1 MEEREIKL
9 TAQEMD
15 FIANVI
21 KQISI
26 TPANPDAISILA
38 VSQSILSKITKV
50 CQETE

>member
-26 TPANPDAISILA
+26 TPANPDALSILV
-38 VSQSILSKITKV
+38 VSQSVLSKITNACK
-50 CQETE
+50 ESE